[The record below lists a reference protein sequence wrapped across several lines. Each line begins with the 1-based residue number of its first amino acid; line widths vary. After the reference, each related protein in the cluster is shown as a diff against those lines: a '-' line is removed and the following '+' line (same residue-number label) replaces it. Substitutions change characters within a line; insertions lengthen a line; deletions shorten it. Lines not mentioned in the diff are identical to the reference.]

1 MMRLSLMT
9 VGTFVLLGAF
19 AAAQGQAARP
29 GSPGQRPVF
38 PAQQPTPAPSTP
50 QGSQPQNP
58 GPPPAA
64 QSGIPGQPAQPV
76 ARAAE
81 APANPTTPATPPV
94 VTFRDGLLTVQA
106 MNSNLSSVVTA
117 IRNKTGIEFEGTE
130 NISERVALSLGPA
143 PAGEVLSA
151 IFSGSKYDFV
161 AIGRPDNPSI
171 VQRVMLTVKNK
182 AGAATQA
189 QTQPQPANQGE
200 EDENPDETVNAGGGD
215 PQDTAVQ
222 AVQPPQQQQPAQP
235 ETQQQP
241 AQPETPQQQQ
251 PPSPEQLLQEMQ
263 QMQKDKNPAPDGQNP
278 AQVPRKQPPR

>member
-29 GSPGQRPVF
+29 GFPGQRPEF
-38 PAQQPTPAPSTP
+38 PAQRPTPAPAP
-50 QGSQPQNP
+50 QEGSQQQYPN
-58 GPPPAA
+58 PPAA
-64 QSGIPGQPAQPV
+64 AQPGPAAQPGNTGQPTQPV
-76 ARAAE
+76 TRAAE
-81 APANPTTPATPPV
+81 APVNPTTPATPPV

-161 AIGRPDNPSI
+161 AIGRADSPSI
-171 VQRVMLTVKNK
+171 VQRVILTVKNK
-182 AGAATQA
+182 PGAATQA
-189 QTQPQPANQGE
+189 QTQTQPANQGE
-200 EDENPDETVNAGGGD
+200 EDENPDETVNVGGGD

-222 AVQPPQQQQPAQP
+222 PVQPPQQQAAPP
-235 ETQQQP
+235 ETQQQQ
-241 AQPETPQQQQ
+241 A
-251 PPSPEQLLQEMQ
+251 PSPEQLLQEMQ
-263 QMQKDKNPAPDGQNP
+263 QMQKDKNPAPADGQNP
-278 AQVPRKQPPR
+278 AQVPRKRPPPQ